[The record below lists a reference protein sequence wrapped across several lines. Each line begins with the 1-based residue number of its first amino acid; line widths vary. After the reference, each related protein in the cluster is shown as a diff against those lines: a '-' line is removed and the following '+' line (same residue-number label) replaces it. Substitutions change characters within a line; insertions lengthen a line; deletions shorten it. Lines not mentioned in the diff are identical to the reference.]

1 MVLVLILIL
10 GLLAR
15 VRKAEVASGDGVRS
29 IVDVALGET
38 LDRII

>member
-15 VRKAEVASGDGVRS
+15 VRKAEVASGDSVRP
-29 IVDVALGET
+29 IVDMALGET